1 MRSARFVHRLALGL
15 VAALAMS
22 APASATTLVRQGL
35 EGLTAENETVVYG
48 KVLDTHSYWNADQSF
63 ILTDVRV
70 RPSDRFKG
78 KGAPA
83 QDVTVTLLGGT
94 VGETTVMVIGS
105 PLLVPGSEYVL
116 FLKHEDLPGV
126 TQKLTV
132 RDLVQGVFEVTKG
145 RAVSQAVGHPL
156 VPDVAGRTEVPG
168 GEQGFELNE
177 LTTRIRA
184 LAGDR

>member
-1 MRSARFVHRLALGL
+1 MRSARFVHGLALVLAVIGL
-15 VAALAMS
+15 A
-22 APASATTLVRQGL
+22 APATATTLVRQGL

-48 KVLDTHSYWNADQSF
+48 KVLDTHSYWNADRSF

-70 RPSDRFKG
+70 RPTDRFKG
-78 KGAPA
+78 KGAPM

-105 PLLVPGSEYVL
+105 PLLVPGSDYVL
-116 FLKHEDLPGV
+116 FLKHEDLPGA
-126 TQKLTV
+126 TQRLTV
-132 RDLVQGVFEVTKG
+132 RDLVQGVFEVAKG

-156 VPDVAGRTEVPG
+156 LPDVAGRTEAPG
-168 GEQGFELNE
+168 GEQGFDLNE
-177 LTTRIRA
+177 LTTRIRD